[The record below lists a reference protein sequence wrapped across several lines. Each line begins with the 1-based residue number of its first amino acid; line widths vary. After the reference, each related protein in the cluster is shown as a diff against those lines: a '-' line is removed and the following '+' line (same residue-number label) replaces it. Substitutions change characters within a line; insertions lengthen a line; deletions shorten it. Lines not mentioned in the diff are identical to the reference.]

1 MLSQLTRVVSRAS
14 APVLRR
20 RFGTSMP
27 RRDFIQ
33 DLYLKELKSYKA
45 PPVKATDSVG
55 QVKPWV
61 APSAPVPPAVEAT
74 APTDLSEYDSQVVE
88 VEGVAVAAEEDVE
101 VEDWFVVEPL
111 EDAHH

>member
-1 MLSQLTRVVSRAS
+1 
-14 APVLRR
+14 
-20 RFGTSMP
+20 MP
-27 RRDFIQ
+27 RRDLVQ

-45 PPVKATDSVG
+45 PPVKASDSVG

-61 APSAPVPPAVEAT
+61 SPSAPTPPTVEAA

-88 VEGVAVAAEEDVE
+88 VEGVAVDAEEDAE

-111 EDAHH
+111 EDPHH